1 MSLEWK
7 TDKIVSQTENTVYAY
22 IENICEHND
31 IEYYYEARLVKSLFP
46 PN

>member
-22 IENICEHND
+22 IANID
-31 IEYYYEARLVKSLFP
+31 IFGVQTIKLAGIR
-46 PN
+46 